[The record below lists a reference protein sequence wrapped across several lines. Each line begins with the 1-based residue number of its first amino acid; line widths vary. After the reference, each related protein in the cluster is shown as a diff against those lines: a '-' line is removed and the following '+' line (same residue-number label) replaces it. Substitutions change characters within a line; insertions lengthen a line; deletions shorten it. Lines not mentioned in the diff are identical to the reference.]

1 MKFIPTTYSFDSWAK
16 TITCQDFTALER
28 IALITNLITWEII
41 YQFNNPA
48 KLWTLTGSTLTL
60 IFDTTLMND
69 SDDLMIIIEKD
80 VNPATSEWQEVTA
93 LLRGIFSLLQLPRNH
108 DQANNADRV
117 NVINTIAATV
127 TTITTLTNLQ
137 QLNGVQAHQMSVA
150 SELNAWYNWCRST
163 IV

>member
-1 MKFIPTTYSFDSWAK
+1 MKTIPTSYIFDASAQ
-16 TITCQDFTALER
+16 TITCSDFTALEK
-28 IALITNLITWEII
+28 IAIITNLVTWDII

-48 KLWTLTGSTLTL
+48 KLWSLVWTTLTL
-60 IFDTTLMND
+60 VFDTTTM
-69 SDDLMIIIEKD
+69 SDTDEIQIIVEKD
-80 VNPATSEWQEVTA
+80 INPATFEWQEVTA

-137 QLNGVQAHQMSVA
+137 QLNWVQAHQMSVA
-150 SELNAWYNWCRST
+150 SELTAWYSTCRTT
-163 IV
+163 II